1 MNPHVFGRAV
11 MLSTAVPLD
20 LDYAAADRSVP
31 NWKAYCGV
39 VSNRELN
46 EKKLIISQ
54 SIMWAVAI
62 LVVSIV
68 EEKEFAVSML
78 VLLATISLINLRKGK

>member
-1 MNPHVFGRAV
+1 VLSMHSTRRLYYMNPHVFGRAV

-46 EKKLIISQ
+46 EK
-54 SIMWAVAI
+54 
-62 LVVSIV
+62 
-68 EEKEFAVSML
+68 
-78 VLLATISLINLRKGK
+78 N